1 MENSFSS
8 NAVTVKE
15 QSAVHIFND
24 CQVRTVEI
32 DNTIF
37 FVGKDVCAV
46 LGYKDYTNAM
56 KQHCRGVVKRHPI
69 SDSLNRTQNVRVL
82 SESDVMRLI
91 CSSQLPEAV
100 NFEKWVFEEVLP
112 AVRKHGGYLTPA
124 KVEEAIL
131 NPDVL
136 IQLATELKTER
147 AKRIEAERTKA
158 CISDKKTAT
167 ALATASHAVR
177 RLNTLEDQIGI
188 GKTWKRL
195 TCVPWLDKYFDP
207 QKRGTW
213 SAVGRYL
220 TALSAQ
226 MHLPAKNVPDEKYG
240 SVKAYHIT
248 VLEEFHR
255 LVKNDSGRTILPYY
269 RKFNV
274 EG

>member
-1 MENSFSS
+1 MENSFSA
-8 NAVTVKE
+8 NAVAVKE
-15 QSAVHIFND
+15 QSAVHFFND

-32 DNTIF
+32 DNAVYL
-37 FVGKDVCAV
+37 VGKDVCAV
-46 LGYKDYTNAM
+46 LGYKDSTNAM

-100 NFEKWVFEEVLP
+100 KFEKWVFEEVLP

-158 CISDKKTAT
+158 CIGDKKTAT
-167 ALATASHAVR
+167 AMATASHAVR

-195 TCVPWLDKYFDP
+195 TCVPWLDKYFDSA
-207 QKRGTW
+207 KRGTW

-220 TALSAQ
+220 TALSTQ
-226 MHLPAKNVPDEKYG
+226 MNFPARNVPDEKYG
-240 SVKAYHIT
+240 SVKAYHVD
-248 VLEEFHR
+248 VLEYFHAI
-255 LVKNDSGRTILPYY
+255 LKNDSTKAVLPYY
-269 RKFNV
+269 RRYSA

>member
-1 MENSFSS
+1 MENSFSE
-8 NAVTVKE
+8 NAVTVNDK
-15 QSAVHIFND
+15 SAVHIFND
-24 CQVRTVEI
+24 RQVRTVEI
-32 DNTIF
+32 ESEIF

-46 LGYKDYTNAM
+46 LGYSNSKDAM
-56 KQHCRGVVKRHPI
+56 SRHCKGVVKRYP
-69 SDSLNRTQNVRVL
+69 LCTTGGPQNVRVL

-100 NFEKWVFEEVLP
+100 KFEKWVFEEVLP

-136 IQLATELKTER
+136 IQLATELKNER
-147 AKRIEAERTKA
+147 AKRLEAERTKA

-195 TCVPWLDKYFDP
+195 TCVPWLDKYFNS

-226 MHLPAKNVPDEKYG
+226 MELPARNVPDEKYG
-240 SVKAYHIT
+240 SVKAYHVT
-248 VLEEFHR
+248 VLEEFHK
-255 LVKNDSGRTILPYY
+255 LVKEDLCRTILPYY
-269 RKFNV
+269 RRYTV

>member
-8 NAVTVKE
+8 NSVAVAE

-24 CQVRTVEI
+24 RQVRTVEI
-32 DNTIF
+32 EGDIF
-37 FVGKDVCAV
+37 FVGKDVCSV
-46 LGYKDYTNAM
+46 LGYKDTANAM
-56 KQHCRGVVKRHPI
+56 KLHCKGVVKRHP
-69 SDSLNRTQNVRVL
+69 LCTAGGTQNVRVL

-100 NFEKWVFEEVLP
+100 KFEKWVFEEVLP

-136 IQLATELKTER
+136 IQLATELKNER
-147 AKRIEAERTKA
+147 AKRLEAERTKA

-177 RLNTLEDQIGI
+177 RLNHLENQIGM
-188 GKTWKRL
+188 GRTWKRI
-195 TCVPWLDKYFDP
+195 TCIPWIAKYFDTTV
-207 QKRGTW
+207 KGAW
-213 SAVGRYL
+213 SAIGKRL
-220 TALSAQ
+220 AALSAEMQ
-226 MHLPAKNVPDEKYG
+226 IPAKDVPDEKYG
-240 SVKAYHIT
+240 SVKAYHVNVI
-248 VLEEFHR
+248 EAFHQ
-255 LVKNDSGRTILPYY
+255 TIKEDPARFILAPY
-269 RKFNV
+269 RKTVV

>member
-1 MENSFSS
+1 MENSFSE

-24 CQVRTVEI
+24 RQVRTVEI
-32 DNTIF
+32 DGDVF

-46 LGYKDYTNAM
+46 LGYKDTNNAI
-56 KQHCRGVVKRHPI
+56 KLHCKGVVKRHP
-69 SDSLNRTQNVRVL
+69 LCTAGGTQNVRVL

-100 NFEKWVFEEVLP
+100 KFEKWVFEEVLP

-136 IQLATELKTER
+136 IQLATELKNER
-147 AKRIEAERTKA
+147 AKRLEAERTKA
-158 CISDKKTAT
+158 CIGDKKTAT
-167 ALATASHAVR
+167 AMATASHAVR

-195 TCVPWLDKYFDP
+195 TCVPWLDKYFDSA
-207 QKRGTW
+207 KRGTW

-220 TALSAQ
+220 TALSTQ
-226 MHLPAKNVPDEKYG
+226 MNFPARNVPDEKYG
-240 SVKAYHIT
+240 SVKAYHVD
-248 VLEEFHR
+248 VLEYFHTI
-255 LVKNDSGRTILPYY
+255 LKNDSAKAVLPYY
-269 RKFNV
+269 RRYSA

>member
-1 MENSFSS
+1 MENSFSE
-8 NAVTVKE
+8 NAVTVNDK
-15 QSAVHIFND
+15 SVVHIFND
-24 CQVRTVEI
+24 RQVRTVEI
-32 DNTIF
+32 EGEIF

-46 LGYKDYTNAM
+46 LGYSNTKDAM
-56 KQHCRGVVKRHPI
+56 SRHCHGVVKRYPI
-69 SDSLNRTQNVRVL
+69 LDNLNRTQNVRVL

-100 NFEKWVFEEVLP
+100 KFEKWVFEEVLP

-136 IQLATELKTER
+136 IQLATELKNER
-147 AKRIEAERTKA
+147 AKRLEAERTKA

-195 TCVPWLDKYFDP
+195 TCVPWLDKYFNS

-226 MHLPAKNVPDEKYG
+226 MELPARNVPDEKYG
-240 SVKAYHIT
+240 SVKAYHVT
-248 VLEEFHR
+248 VLEEFHK
-255 LVKNDSGRTILPYY
+255 LIKDDLHLTILPYY
-269 RKFNV
+269 RRYTV